1 MEIMSDVTE
10 VVPRVFIGNSASS
23 RDSEFFKR
31 YRISHVVNITEKEPN
46 AFENSGV
53 SYFNAQFA
61 DACDTDISVCFEES
75 SEFISHCLAVE
86 TNALLVHC
94 KCGVSRSSTI
104 VLSYLISRKGMSLND
119 GLLTLRSK
127 RRRVRPN
134 AGFFLQLLRLERTAH
149 GQKGNGDAY
158 VPSILPHVYL
168 QLPEETW
175 RLMMKISLPAEIPE
189 SITKKQFKLLSK
201 LVFRGRRGQ
210 KRAAAFVAENGF
222 KK

>member
-1 MEIMSDVTE
+1 MSDVTE

-31 YRISHVVNITEKEPN
+31 YRISHVVNITEKAPN
-46 AFENSGV
+46 AFEDSGV

-104 VLSYLISRKGMSLND
+104 VLSFPAQ
-119 GLLTLRSK
+119 LTSFELSEIIIA
-127 RRRVRPN
+127 
-134 AGFFLQLLRLERTAH
+134 AGAVTTTEA
-149 GQKGNGDAY
+149 
-158 VPSILPHVYL
+158 
-168 QLPEETW
+168 
-175 RLMMKISLPAEIPE
+175 
-189 SITKKQFKLLSK
+189 
-201 LVFRGRRGQ
+201 
-210 KRAAAFVAENGF
+210 VAVHPLASVTVTV
-222 KK
+222 